1 MNAAELVRSFHER
14 FGLTMASRPAAP
26 SAELAALRQRLLN
39 EEVAEVGEAAARG
52 SVVEVA
58 HELADVVYVAY
69 GTALTYGI
77 DLDAVIAEVHRANL
91 SKLAPSGEA
100 DGKARKGE
108 HYRPPDVE
116 GVLRAQGWGG

>member
-1 MNAAELVRSFHER
+1 MRSFHER
-14 FGLTMASRPAAP
+14 FGLTIASRPTLP
-26 SAELAALRQRLLN
+26 SAELAELRQRLLT

-52 SVVEVA
+52 SAVEVA

-91 SKLAPSGEA
+91 SKLAPDGEA
-100 DGKARKGE
+100 DRRADGKVRKGE
-108 HYRPPDVE
+108 HYQPPDVE

>member
-1 MNAAELVRSFHER
+1 MRSFHER
-14 FGLTMASRPAAP
+14 FGLTIASRPAALVV
-26 SAELAALRQRLLN
+26 ELAELRQRLLG
-39 EEVAEVGEAAARG
+39 EEVAEVGEAAGRG

-91 SKLAPSGEA
+91 SKLAPRGEA
-100 DGKARKGE
+100 DGKARKGA
-108 HYRPPDVE
+108 HYQPPDVE
-116 GVLRAQGWGG
+116 GVLRAQGWDG